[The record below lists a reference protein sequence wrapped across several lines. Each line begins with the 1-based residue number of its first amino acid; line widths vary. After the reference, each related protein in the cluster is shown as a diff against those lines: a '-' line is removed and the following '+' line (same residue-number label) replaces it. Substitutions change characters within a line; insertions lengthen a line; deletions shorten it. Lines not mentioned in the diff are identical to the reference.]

1 MPKVKTRERYCII
14 GSDFSAQEPRIM
26 THLSGD
32 ETFRKIF
39 AEGRDPYASISQLV
53 LHKDYWDCME
63 HHEDGT
69 PNPDGKARRSVAK
82 GLMLGILYGMG
93 AKLMSQIIG
102 VTVEECKGILNEFFK
117 EFPKV
122 KEFCSNNERKAKE
135 QGYVEDYLGRRRHL
149 PDAQLQEIV
158 VKATQKVPTEAD
170 LFFECSQEDT
180 FLEIPDEALSAEWQR
195 RYDAYLKEQRFGAKQ
210 RFKEDAKN
218 AGITVQD
225 NGAFISKTMTQCS
238 NARIQGCLSGES
250 RIQTREQ
257 GIVPISAVANSYAT
271 VWDGKSWSN
280 ALVLAT
286 GKKRKCIVKFSNGQE
301 VVCSPNHL
309 FAKVPIQTSVPKK
322 IVFTECTKLKAGD
335 RIRISELVAHSDCKY
350 TSARKSTRAPNANN
364 YYLDMIQ
371 DSYQRGVFLGRLAS
385 DGSINNRSSGGSKSI
400 RFIVAEHEKDVV
412 DKLIRDLPFKYTIS
426 SALREGRSQRLY
438 CINIYSKTLVEE
450 IVGLGI
456 KTHIDDRIFK
466 DTEMLR
472 GFLSG
477 MFGGD
482 VTARHGQVSLT
493 FGKQHN
499 FIPYMRDVQKALL
512 FFGVESYIRTYAA
525 CYRVSIKKQACKKFA
540 ERIGFIS
547 DEKVALSKEI
557 TTVRDGH
564 IFRDVLLVKEVAITE
579 DYIDMYDVCNTDRGY
594 FVVDGVV
601 THNSAASLTKRAMLA
616 IDNDPIMQDFKFQL
630 LIPVHDELLG
640 ECPIAYADVVEQRL
654 TQLMVGAAKPECSVA
669 MKCDAYVVKH
679 WYEDEAFN
687 QIHKEYAEMTSG
699 KDAMDAEEAIH
710 KLMKNYPELSEK
722 TLREMS
728 SGQFDVLE
736 EDI

>member
-1 MPKVKTRERYCII
+1 
-14 GSDFSAQEPRIM
+14 M

-102 VTVEECKGILNEFFK
+102 VTVEECKGILDEFFK

-122 KEFCSNNERKAKE
+122 KEFCASNERKAKE

-149 PDAQLQEIV
+149 PDAQMQEIV

-180 FLEIPDEALSAEWQR
+180 FLEIPDDTLSVEWQR

-225 NGAFISKTMTQCS
+225 NGAFISKTMTQCTNS
-238 NARIQGCLSGES
+238 TIQG
-250 RIQTREQ
+250 
-257 GIVPISAVANSYAT
+257 
-271 VWDGKSWSN
+271 
-280 ALVLAT
+280 
-286 GKKRKCIVKFSNGQE
+286 
-301 VVCSPNHL
+301 
-309 FAKVPIQTSVPKK
+309 
-322 IVFTECTKLKAGD
+322 
-335 RIRISELVAHSDCKY
+335 
-350 TSARKSTRAPNANN
+350 
-364 YYLDMIQ
+364 
-371 DSYQRGVFLGRLAS
+371 
-385 DGSINNRSSGGSKSI
+385 
-400 RFIVAEHEKDVV
+400 
-412 DKLIRDLPFKYTIS
+412 
-426 SALREGRSQRLY
+426 
-438 CINIYSKTLVEE
+438 
-450 IVGLGI
+450 
-456 KTHIDDRIFK
+456 
-466 DTEMLR
+466 
-472 GFLSG
+472 
-477 MFGGD
+477 
-482 VTARHGQVSLT
+482 
-493 FGKQHN
+493 
-499 FIPYMRDVQKALL
+499 
-512 FFGVESYIRTYAA
+512 
-525 CYRVSIKKQACKKFA
+525 
-540 ERIGFIS
+540 
-547 DEKVALSKEI
+547 
-557 TTVRDGH
+557 
-564 IFRDVLLVKEVAITE
+564 
-579 DYIDMYDVCNTDRGY
+579 
-594 FVVDGVV
+594 
-601 THNSAASLTKRAMLA
+601 SAASLTKRAMLA
-616 IDNDPIMQDFKFQL
+616 IDRDPVMQDCKFQL

-699 KDAMDAEEAIH
+699 KDAMDVEEAIH

-722 TLREMS
+722 TIREMS